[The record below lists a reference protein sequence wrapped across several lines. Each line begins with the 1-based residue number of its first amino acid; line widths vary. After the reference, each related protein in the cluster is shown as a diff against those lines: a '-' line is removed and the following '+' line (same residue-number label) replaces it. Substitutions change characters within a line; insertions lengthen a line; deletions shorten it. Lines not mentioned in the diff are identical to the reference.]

1 MIKEKVY
8 EIVFSIGLGLI
19 FIGVYYFGIKE

>member
-1 MIKEKVY
+1 MTKEKVY

-19 FIGVYYFGIKE
+19 FISVYYFGIKE